1 MNPNWMNEQFINL
14 GEKNSFLLSLV
25 TSLGEINIPT
35 QPGHQPRGNKFI
47 PTQPGHQPRGNKFI
61 PTQPGTSPPGNEF
74 FSGVPGHQP
83 LKDMEFPSQYFY

>member
-47 PTQPGHQPRGNKFI
+47 PTQPG
-61 PTQPGTSPPGNEF
+61 TSPPGNEF

>member
-1 MNPNWMNEQFINL
+1 MNEQFINL

-25 TSLGEINIPT
+25 SSLGEIN
-35 QPGHQPRGNKFI
+35 I